1 MSDFIPPKP
10 KPHARKLNPLRRI
23 LEVRHSSISVLFE
36 RSYSMYLGDVWT
48 PSRRV
53 HFVNQPELV
62 DRVLA
67 READKFPKSIAMGS
81 MLEFLMG
88 TGVFV
93 SNGELWRKQ
102 RRMLDPAF
110 NQARIQDVFPLM
122 RLATEEAAARF
133 RAHPDGTVL
142 AIDEETTH
150 VTADIIFRTIYS
162 RPLTADE
169 SHRIF
174 RAFGRFQELAY
185 AQGVWQMAG
194 VPNWL
199 SPGRI
204 FAARHARVIRGLLE
218 RSVQDRID
226 EQASRNPPERKDI
239 LASLLK
245 AVDPVTGEKFT
256 RKDLVD
262 QISVLFLAGH
272 ETSASVLAWALYLIA
287 MRPDIQDRL
296 HAESIAAFGDR
307 PPEFGD
313 MRRLRLARDVFRETL
328 RLYPPVSFM
337 SRDATEQ
344 TRMRDK
350 EINPGEMIFVSP
362 WLIQRH
368 TKLWDRPDAF
378 DPDRFSDPASKD
390 SQRSAYIPFSAGP
403 RVCLGASFAM
413 QEGILILAYL
423 TRHFRFEVVE
433 GHTPKPIARLTLRSE
448 NGVRLRVFRRSAE
461 TKAASSEKTEA
472 WQTASSGGCPFHHG

>member
-1 MSDFIPPKP
+1 MTDFVPPKP
-10 KPHARKLNPLRRI
+10 KPHKRKLSPLRRI
-23 LEVRHSSISVLFE
+23 FEVRHSSISVLFD
-36 RSYSMYLGDVWT
+36 RSYSMHLGDVWT
-48 PSRRV
+48 PSRKV
-53 HFVNQPELV
+53 YFLNQPSLV
-62 DRVLA
+62 NRVLVKD
-67 READKFPKSIAMGS
+67 ADKFPKSISMGS

-122 RLATEEAAARF
+122 RQATEEMAARF
-133 RAHPDGTVL
+133 RSHADGEIL
-142 AIDEETTH
+142 PIDEETTH

-169 SHRIF
+169 SQRIF

-185 AQGVWQMAG
+185 AQGVWKMAG

-199 SPGRI
+199 SPGRF

-218 RSVQDRID
+218 RGVQDRLD
-226 EQASRNPPERKDI
+226 EQASGKRTERKDI
-239 LASLLK
+239 LASLLE
-245 AVDPVTGEKFT
+245 ARDPVSGEQFT

-262 QISVLFLAGH
+262 QIAVLFLAGH

-287 MRPDIQDRL
+287 MRSDIQERL
-296 HAESIAAFGDR
+296 HAESVATFGDR
-307 PPEFGD
+307 APEFSD

-337 SRDATEQ
+337 SRDATENVQ
-344 TRMRDK
+344 MRDK
-350 EINPGEMIFVSP
+350 MVKPGEMIFVSP

-368 TKLWDRPDAF
+368 TKLWDRPDVF
-378 DPDRFSDPASKD
+378 DPDRFSDPASKE
-390 SQRSAYIPFSAGP
+390 SQRSAYLPFSAGP

-413 QEGILILAYL
+413 QEGMLILAYL
-423 TRHFRFEVVE
+423 ARHFRFEPVE
-433 GHTPKPIARLTLRSE
+433 NHTPRPIARLTLRSE
-448 NGVRLRVFRRSAE
+448 NGVRLRVFRRDPTAKSTCSGDTESAAPAE
-461 TKAASSEKTEA
+461 
-472 WQTASSGGCPFHHG
+472 GCPFHQ